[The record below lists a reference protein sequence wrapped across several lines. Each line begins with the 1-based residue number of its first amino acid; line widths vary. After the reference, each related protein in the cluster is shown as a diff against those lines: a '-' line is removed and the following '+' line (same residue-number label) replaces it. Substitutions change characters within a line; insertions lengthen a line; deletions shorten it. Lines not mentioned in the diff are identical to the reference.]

1 MCYDENHFFL
11 LDDAPMKHNKLNT
24 KQFSNSPKS
33 TKPTKDGGDKK
44 PKPPFFGTHAVH
56 AIFAHRPMDI
66 KTLFVQRRDDNKQPH
81 ESLIAQ
87 AHEYGISVQM
97 IHKDKLSE
105 LCQST
110 QHQGIAA
117 QVRAPIV
124 YDDAHLTDLLQK
136 DDVLL
141 LILDQVTDAHNLG
154 ACMRTAAAMGA
165 DAIVVPKHQS
175 ASLTPTVAKVAVGA
189 AEMLPFITVTNLA
202 RALDV
207 MKKAGVFVFGTAL
220 DDNATALHECD
231 FLGKVA
237 IIMGSEDEGMRRLTL
252 DACDTLVYIPMTNKE
267 RPQSLNV
274 SVATGMVLY
283 EVMRQRVIQQ

>member
-1 MCYDENHFFL
+1 MKQTKPKHHKSSANPFSHNHSSGT
-11 LDDAPMKHNKLNT
+11 HT
-24 KQFSNSPKS
+24 KPVKS
-33 TKPTKDGGDKK
+33 TKDGNDKK
-44 PKPPFFGTHAVH
+44 PKTPFFGTHAVH
-56 AIFAHRPMDI
+56 AIFAHRPLDI
-66 KTLFVQRRDDNKQPH
+66 KTLFVQLRDDNRQPH
-81 ESLIAQ
+81 ESLINQ

-117 QVRAPIV
+117 QVRPPAL
-124 YDDAHLTDLLQK
+124 YDEAHLAQLLQK

-141 LILDQVTDAHNLG
+141 LILDQITDAHNLG

-165 DAIVVPKHQS
+165 DAIIVPKHQS

-189 AEMLPFITVTNLA
+189 SEMLPFISVTNLA
-202 RALDV
+202 RTLELI
-207 MKKAGVFVFGTAL
+207 KKSGVFVFGTAL
-220 DDNATALHECD
+220 DDSAVPLHQCD

-252 DACDTLVYIPMTNKE
+252 DACDTKVYIPMTTKE

-283 EVMRQRVIQQ
+283 EVMRQRLLQ